1 MIEQNNLFSQTLESG
16 FTVRRTIQMTLS
28 AHGAPELDTGA
39 WERVLAARSGQ
50 TSAPVLLRL
59 IDEGCALA
67 SGAKISWRQLWSLP
81 FCLAH
86 LNGRRLDER
95 ELIACARALAPRG
108 ETRAAYLLADP
119 AVLCGLTLLER
130 CVEPAEAACRLLLAF
145 HGALARVCEPD
156 WLVADRVNVFLR
168 AGRLERLLRGAHVL
182 DPAPHAAQVLASV
195 RRISARGCLM
205 TERTARLGVYVLN
218 EEWFPLLRERIP
230 DRCRYER
237 LAWTEADAGSDAEL
251 IPVFGSFARVP
262 RALTVQARL
271 QIGWAL
277 NQVESECG
285 KFPERRR
292 RLVKHFGSEAFG
304 AVFVPLELLGG
315 EVCAWLDLLDA
326 AGSVVS
332 RDVNLATGSHPVLVR
347 EPGSDGDGARRGVM
361 FALRDDWS
369 APASER
375 GIALEQAF
383 RRALDEAE
391 FRAENR
397 AAGQACGVIPKEL
410 SAPVFSE
417 ARLAALFPQGVPEE
431 FREALREPAAAF
443 LARLIGRARLA
454 ELSPI
459 AAAFAQTMAGTIDGC
474 GLER

>member
-1 MIEQNNLFSQTLESG
+1 ML
-16 FTVRRTIQMTLS
+16 R
-28 AHGAPELDTGA
+28 
-39 WERVLAARSGQ
+39 ARKSPG
-50 TSAPVLLRL
+50 
-59 IDEGCALA
+59 D
-67 SGAKISWRQLWSLP
+67 LP

-95 ELIACARALAPRG
+95 ELIACARALAPQG

-130 CVEPAEAACRLLLAF
+130 CVEPPEDVCRLLLAF
-145 HGALARVCEPD
+145 HGALALGPDPD
-156 WLVADRVNVFLR
+156 WLLADRVNVFLR
-168 AGRLERLLRGAHVL
+168 AGRLERLLRGAHVP
-182 DPAPHAAQVLASV
+182 DPAPRAAQVLASV

-251 IPVFGSFARVP
+251 IPVFGSFALVP

-271 QIGWAL
+271 QIGWA
-277 NQVESECG
+277 
-285 KFPERRR
+285 
-292 RLVKHFGSEAFG
+292 VKHFGSEAFG

-332 RDVNLATGSHPVLVR
+332 RDVNLATGSHPALVR

-369 APASER
+369 ASASER

-391 FRAENR
+391 FRAENA
-397 AAGQACGVIPKEL
+397 AAGSAAGIIPREL
-410 SAPVFSE
+410 AAPVFSE
-417 ARLAALFPQGVPEE
+417 ARLAAFFPQGVPEE